1 MDRRGVVFMRRTG
14 VGLVAVGV
22 AAALMMTGCSSSKK
36 NSSGGS
42 TGGATGASSAASS
55 GGKSGGSVGV
65 ILPDETS
72 SPRYITYDKPLL
84 AKAFSDAGIK
94 ADIQNAQG
102 DKGKFATIADSMIQE
117 GVQVMIVDGL
127 DSPSAAAVEQKAKAA
142 GIKTIDYDRLTLG
155 GSSDYY
161 VSFDNVQVGKLQ
173 GQGLVDCLTGKTT
186 ANIIELNGSPDDN
199 NATLFKQGY
208 DSVLQPKY
216 ASGWKKVGDQSVPGW
231 DKDKAVTIF
240 QQLFTAAG
248 GKVDGVLA
256 ANDTLGNAAITILKQ
271 NGLKIPVTGQDASIQ
286 GLQNILAGEQCM
298 TVFKDVK
305 LEANAA
311 AKLAIALIKGQ
322 DAKAAG
328 ATASSHDPTG
338 KRDVPSVLLTPV
350 SITIKNIKTVTDTG
364 EVSTADVCKG
374 YTAQCKTAG
383 ITT

>member
-1 MDRRGVVFMRRTG
+1 MRKSAIG
-14 VGLVAVGV
+14 IVIVGTAVAL
-22 AAALMMTGCSSSKK
+22 ALSACSSSKK
-36 NSSGGS
+36 SSSSSAPAGGS
-42 TGGATGASSAASS
+42 SSAAG
-55 GGKSGGSVGV
+55 GGKVGV

-72 SPRYITYDKPLL
+72 SPRYISYDKPLL
-84 AKAFSDAGIK
+84 TKAFADAGIT

-102 DKGKFATIADSMIQE
+102 DKTKFATIADAMIQE
-117 GVQVMIVDGL
+117 GVQVLIVDGL
-127 DSPSAAAVEQKAKAA
+127 DSPSAAAIETKAKAA

-173 GQGLVDCLTGKTT
+173 GQGLVDCLSGKSA

-208 DSVLQPKY
+208 DSVLDPKY
-216 ASGWKKVGDQSVPGW
+216 SSGWKKVGDQSVPGW

-271 NGLKIPVTGQDASIQ
+271 NGLKIPVTGQDASVQ
-286 GLQNILAGEQCM
+286 GLQNILAGDQCM

-305 LEANAA
+305 LEAEAA
-311 AKLAIALIKGQ
+311 AKLAIGLIKGQ
-322 DAKAAG
+322 DAASLG
-328 ATASSHDPTG
+328 ATATSHDPTG
-338 KRDVPSVLLTPV
+338 KRDVPSILLTPV
-350 SITIKNIKTVTDTG
+350 AITKDTVKTVTDTG
-364 EVSTADVCKG
+364 EVAAADVCKG
-374 YTAQCKTAG
+374 FESVCTSLG
-383 ITT
+383 IK

>member
-1 MDRRGVVFMRRTG
+1 MRVRTVGVIALGVVA
-14 VGLVAVGV
+14 AVS
-22 AAALMMTGCSSSKK
+22 MTACSSSKK
-36 NSSGGS
+36 TPSGGS
-42 TGGATGASSAASS
+42 TSSAS
-55 GGKSGGSVGV
+55 GSGKVGV

-84 AKAFSDAGIK
+84 QTAFSQAGIT

-102 DKGKFATIADSMIQE
+102 DKTKFATIADSMIQE
-117 GVQVMIVDGL
+117 GVQVLIVDGL

-161 VSFDNVQVGKLQ
+161 VSFDNTAVGKLQ
-173 GQGLVDCLTGKTT
+173 GEGLVTCLDGKTD
-186 ANIIELNGSPDDN
+186 AKIIELNGSPDDN
-199 NATLFKQGY
+199 NATLFKNGY
-208 DSVLQPKY
+208 DSVLTPKY

-256 ANDTLGNAAITILKQ
+256 ANDTLGNAAITILRQ
-271 NGLKIPVTGQDASIQ
+271 NGVKIPVTGQDASVQ
-286 GLQNILAGEQCM
+286 GLQNILAGQQCM

-305 LEANAA
+305 LEAEAA

-322 DAKAAG
+322 DAASAG
-328 ATASSHDPTG
+328 ATASAKDTTG
-338 KRDVPSVLLTPV
+338 NRDVPSVLLTPV
-350 SITIKNIKTVTDTG
+350 SVTKTNIKTVTDTG
-364 EVSTADVCKG
+364 EVKVADVCKG
-374 YTAQCKTAG
+374 YETACKAAG
-383 ITT
+383 IS

>member
-1 MDRRGVVFMRRTG
+1 MRRTG
-14 VGLVAVGV
+14 VGIVAVGV

-36 NSSGGS
+36 SSSGSGGT
-42 TGGATGASSAASS
+42 TGGATSAASS
-55 GGKSGGSVGV
+55 SGGGGKSGGSVGV

-84 AKAFSDAGIK
+84 AAAFSAAGIK

-102 DKGKFATIADSMIQE
+102 DKTKFATIADSMIQE

-155 GSSDYY
+155 GTSDYY

-173 GQGLVDCLTGKTT
+173 GQGLVDCLSSKPN

-199 NATLFKQGY
+199 NATLFAQGY
-208 DSVLQPKY
+208 NSVLQAKY
-216 ASGWKKVGDQSVPGW
+216 SSGWKKVGDQSVPGW

-271 NGLKIPVTGQDASIQ
+271 NGLKIPVTGQDASVQ

-311 AKLAIALIKGQ
+311 AKLAIALIKGESAQ
-322 DAKAAG
+322 AAG
-328 ATASSHDPTG
+328 ATATSHDPTG

-374 YTAQCKTAG
+374 YTAQCKAAG

>member
-1 MDRRGVVFMRRTG
+1 MGQADGRRRERQMRVRLAGV
-14 VGLVAVGV
+14 VAVGV
-22 AAALMMTGCSSSKK
+22 VAAVALAGCSSSKK
-36 NSSGGS
+36 TPSGGNGS
-42 TGGATGASSAASS
+42 TASGS
-55 GGKSGGSVGV
+55 GKVGV

-84 AKAFSDAGIK
+84 QQAFSAAGIT

-102 DKGKFATIADSMIQE
+102 DKTKFATIADSMIQE
-117 GVQVMIVDGL
+117 GVQVLIVDGL

-161 VSFDNVQVGKLQ
+161 VSFDNTAVGKLQ
-173 GQGLVDCLTGKTT
+173 GEGLVACLSGKTD
-186 ANIIELNGSPDDN
+186 AKIIELNGSPDDN
-199 NATLFKQGY
+199 NATLFKNGY
-208 DSVLQPKY
+208 DSVLTPKY
-216 ASGWKKVGDQSVPGW
+216 GSGWKKVGDQSVPGW

-271 NGLKIPVTGQDASIQ
+271 NGLKLPVTGQDASIQ

-305 LEANAA
+305 LEAEAA
-311 AKLAIALIKGQ
+311 AKLAITLIKGQ
-322 DAKAAG
+322 DAASAG
-328 ATASSHDPTG
+328 ATATAKDTTG

-350 SITIKNIKTVTDTG
+350 AITKANVKTVTDTG
-364 EVSTADVCKG
+364 EVKVADVCKG
-374 YTAQCKTAG
+374 YETACKAAG
-383 ITT
+383 IS

>member
-36 NSSGGS
+36 SSSGSS
-42 TGGATGASSAASS
+42 TGGGATGASSAASS

-102 DKGKFATIADSMIQE
+102 DKTKFATIADSMIQE

-142 GIKTIDYDRLTLG
+142 GNKTIDYDRLTLG

-271 NGLKIPVTGQDASIQ
+271 NGLKIPVTGQDASVQ
-286 GLQNILAGEQCM
+286 GLQNILAGEQCI

-305 LEANAA
+305 LERCRQARHRADQGPGRQGRGRDRE
-311 AKLAIALIKGQ
+311 LA
-322 DAKAAG
+322 
-328 ATASSHDPTG
+328 
-338 KRDVPSVLLTPV
+338 
-350 SITIKNIKTVTDTG
+350 
-364 EVSTADVCKG
+364 
-374 YTAQCKTAG
+374 
-383 ITT
+383 